1 MSNSSFLQLQQPLNL
16 NKLYIYSNVNYNY
29 FTHYFNSIVRYSL
42 FMTYKSGILTRSC
55 FNDCILTVYLL
66 TKILNNNNQLFLFRK
81 QNLSKIMNFNSLSKT
96 RFFYK
101 KNLFNLPTILKNSSY
116 NYIYNTNFNSYKT
129 NFLTFTFPLLH
140 PFIKKKSRTFPF
152 LSKSFTKKL
161 LKTQRL
167 KKKIFSHRKF

>member
-1 MSNSSFLQLQQPLNL
+1 MSNSSFLQLHQPLNL

-29 FTHYFNSIVRYSL
+29 FTRYFNSIVRYSL
-42 FMTYKSGILTRSC
+42 LMTYKSGIIIRSC
-55 FNDCILTVYLL
+55 FNEGIFAMYILTKL
-66 TKILNNNNQLFLFRK
+66 LNNTNQPFLFLK
-81 QNLSKIMNFNSLSKT
+81 QNLSKTTNFSSLNKT

-101 KNLFNLPTILKNSSY
+101 KNLFSLPTILKNLSS
-116 NYIYNTNFNSYKT
+116 NYVYNTKFNSYKT
-129 NFLTFTFPLLH
+129 NFLTSVLPLFH
-140 PFIKKKSRTFPF
+140 PFIKKKPRTFSF